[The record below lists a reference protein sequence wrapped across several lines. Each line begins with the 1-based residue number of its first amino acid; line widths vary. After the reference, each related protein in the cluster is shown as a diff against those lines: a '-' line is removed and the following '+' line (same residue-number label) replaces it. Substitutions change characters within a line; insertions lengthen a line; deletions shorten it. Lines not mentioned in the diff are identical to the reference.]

1 MAKRFPV
8 DSINLEVYDV
18 QPFVNERSSDFVIEW
33 GSDIGFG
40 EYTIYKRTDSDEW
53 RGDSEHMDNNED
65 KDFIRELM
73 RLFICVMFS
82 GNSGRLSTRFANS
95 LEREMMFSSTDL
107 SRGMMILLIVS
118 LFSERI

>member
-18 QPFVNERSSDFVIEW
+18 QPFVNERSSGFVIEW

-53 RGDSEHMDNNED
+53 RVDSEHMDNKED

-73 RLFICVMFS
+73 RVFIDQL
-82 GNSGRLSTRFANS
+82 N
-95 LEREMMFSSTDL
+95 
-107 SRGMMILLIVS
+107 IVD
-118 LFSERI
+118 